1 MINTAAVVGTF
12 VVLAIAGISAAIQ
25 IRHLRASNQLQIL
38 HNMYARIHD
47 PAMHESLEFVY
58 YELPKRIVEDPAYL
72 DGIATGEARIQHSP
86 LLVALW
92 NDEIG
97 YAVRHGLLSEEG
109 VFELGAGAPAILR
122 CWKALEPLVDAVRR
136 RTPAA
141 YANFEYL
148 AGRAR
153 HWIERYPNGKYPV
166 QRAAPEPVRAEI

>member
-1 MINTAAVVGTF
+1 MQNLSMLEMINTAAVVGTF

-58 YELPKRIVEDPAYL
+58 FELPKRIVEDPTYL
-72 DGIATGEARIQHSP
+72 DGIATGQTRIQQSP

-97 YAVRHGLLSEEG
+97 YAMRHGLLSEDG
-109 VFELGAGAPAILR
+109 VFELGAAP
-122 CWKALEPLVDAVRR
+122 PPSSAVGRRWNRWSMPCAGGRR
-136 RTPAA
+136 RRMRTSSISPAGHG
-141 YANFEYL
+141 
-148 AGRAR
+148 AG
-153 HWIERYPNGKYPV
+153 
-166 QRAAPEPVRAEI
+166 